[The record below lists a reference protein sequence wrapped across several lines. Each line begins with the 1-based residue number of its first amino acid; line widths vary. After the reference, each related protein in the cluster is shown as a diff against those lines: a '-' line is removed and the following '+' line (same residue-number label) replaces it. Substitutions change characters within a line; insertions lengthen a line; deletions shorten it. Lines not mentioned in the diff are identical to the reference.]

1 MVYGQILFWHQ
12 YYSEKLS
19 QSLNLKIIIKSKIA
33 KLITLQKITI
43 AIDGFSSCGKSTLAK
58 ALAQKL
64 HYNYIDTG
72 AMYRAVTLHALR
84 KGYIHE
90 DNNVDTAALLKDL
103 PELEVKFTLNPQTH
117 HSDVCLNGV
126 NVEREIRGMH
136 VSTNVS
142 KISSIKE
149 VRQKMVALQ
158 RQMGKSKAVVMDGRD
173 IGTHVFPKAELKL
186 FMIADP
192 EVRAKRRQDEFS
204 SKGQYYSLT
213 EVELSLLKRDMAD
226 MTREESPL
234 TQADDA
240 VILDN
245 SDITREEQL
254 EFVLK
259 LIADLQFI
267 SRDEQSHH

>member
-1 MVYGQILFWHQ
+1 
-12 YYSEKLS
+12 
-19 QSLNLKIIIKSKIA
+19 
-33 KLITLQKITI
+33 LQKITI

-84 KGYIHE
+84 KGYIH
-90 DNNVDTAALLKDL
+90 DNQPLNAEALIKDL
-103 PELEVKFTLNPQTH
+103 PGIEVTFTLNPQTH

-126 NVEREIRGMH
+126 NVEREIRSME
-136 VSTNVS
+136 VSGNVS
-142 KISSIKE
+142 KVSGIRE

-158 RQMGKSKAVVMDGRD
+158 RQMGKSKAVVLDGRD

-204 SKGQYYSLT
+204 SKGQYYTLS
-213 EVELSLLKRDMAD
+213 EVEMSLLKRDMAD

-240 VILDN
+240 IILDN

-259 LIADLQFI
+259 LIADMQYI
-267 SRDEQSHH
+267 SKDEQSHH